1 MGTVT
6 LMLVA
11 AGQPGSKKLVIR
23 RCFIALGVALAL
35 LLTLAGMVLAS
46 EPVQEGRPG
55 RPIIVRWSTESEV
68 NTAGFNVYRSGSEDG
83 PWAKLNSKLI
93 PGSPDPLRGGSYV
106 FTDTNVIADQTYW
119 YELEEVELGGQATRL
134 ERTQATA
141 DSQSLS
147 LPGGFPCGGAL
158 AVLPLM
164 ALVGIRTRIE
174 QTRRRTL

>member
-1 MGTVT
+1 
-6 LMLVA
+6 
-11 AGQPGSKKLVIR
+11 VIR

-35 LLTLAGMVLAS
+35 LLSLVGMVWAS
-46 EPVQEGRPG
+46 EPAQEGRPG

-68 NTAGFNVYRSGSEDG
+68 NTAGFNVYRSGSENG
-83 PWAKLNSKLI
+83 PWAKLNAQLI
-93 PGSPDPLRGGSYV
+93 PSSPDPLRGGSYV

-141 DSQSLS
+141 DSQTLS
-147 LPGGFPCGGAL
+147 LPGGLPCGGAL

-164 ALVGIRTRIE
+164 AVVGVRTRNDLA
-174 QTRRRTL
+174 RRRDS

>member
-1 MGTVT
+1 MRYTKDAREMGTVT

-35 LLTLAGMVLAS
+35 LLILAGMVFAS

-93 PGSPDPLRGGSYV
+93 PGSPDPLR
-106 FTDTNVIADQTYW
+106 A
-119 YELEEVELGGQATRL
+119 E
-134 ERTQATA
+134 
-141 DSQSLS
+141 
-147 LPGGFPCGGAL
+147 GA
-158 AVLPLM
+158 M
-164 ALVGIRTRIE
+164 CS
-174 QTRRRTL
+174 QTRTSLRIKLIGMS

>member
-1 MGTVT
+1 M
-6 LMLVA
+6 
-11 AGQPGSKKLVIR
+11 IR

-35 LLTLAGMVLAS
+35 LLSLVGMVWAL
-46 EPVQEGRPG
+46 EPAQEGRPG

-68 NTAGFNVYRSGSEDG
+68 NTAGFNVYRSGNEDG
-83 PWAKLNSKLI
+83 PWAKLNTQLI

-147 LPGGFPCGGAL
+147 LPDGLPCGGAL
-158 AVLPLM
+158 AMLPLM
-164 ALVGIRTRIE
+164 ALIGIRTR
-174 QTRRRTL
+174 TNLARRRDL

>member
-1 MGTVT
+1 M
-6 LMLVA
+6 
-11 AGQPGSKKLVIR
+11 IR
-23 RCFIALGVALAL
+23 RVFIALCVALVL
-35 LLTLAGMVLAS
+35 LLALAGMVWAS
-46 EPVQEGRPG
+46 ELGQEGRPG

-68 NTAGFNVYRSGSEDG
+68 NTAGFNVYRSGSEEG
-83 PWAKLNSKLI
+83 PWAKLNTKLI

-141 DSQSLS
+141 DSQSLA
-147 LPGGFPCGGAL
+147 LPNGLPCGGAL

-164 ALVGIRTRIE
+164 AVVGIRTRIG
-174 QTRRRTL
+174 QARRRNL